1 VSSKTFKPL
10 KASNGNV
17 TGGVLGAKMVSSVP
31 SVKPLISLDF
41 ETSVFKKEKVS
52 LAGHDEVRTFFFD
65 LLSNVDFECSWNLMF
80 FELFKK
86 DRIFFFVLFFFFW
99 SYMLYYAVM
108 VIDSDVLWLCVVH
121 C

>member
-1 VSSKTFKPL
+1 
-10 KASNGNV
+10 
-17 TGGVLGAKMVSSVP
+17 
-31 SVKPLISLDF
+31 
-41 ETSVFKKEKVS
+41 
-52 LAGHDEVRTFFFD
+52 
-65 LLSNVDFECSWNLMF
+65 MF

>member
-1 VSSKTFKPL
+1 
-10 KASNGNV
+10 
-17 TGGVLGAKMVSSVP
+17 
-31 SVKPLISLDF
+31 
-41 ETSVFKKEKVS
+41 
-52 LAGHDEVRTFFFD
+52 
-65 LLSNVDFECSWNLMF
+65 MF

-108 VIDSDVLWLCVVH
+108 VIDSAVLWLCVVH